1 MKEYNA
7 GLYLR
12 LSHEDIED
20 NNSIEAQRVI
30 TREYAIKHKYN
41 IIDEYVDNGYSG
53 MLDSR
58 PALNRMIVDILSNKI
73 NMVIV
78 KDISRLTRDKN
89 KTGYFTE
96 IFFPDNDIRFI
107 SVTEMI
113 DSGYRY

>member
-41 IIDEYVDNGYSG
+41 IVDEYVDNGYSG

-58 PALNRMIVDILSNKI
+58 PALNRMIVDILMFIFMCYNI
-73 NMVIV
+73 
-78 KDISRLTRDKN
+78 L
-89 KTGYFTE
+89 KTYPTPGHHKGG
-96 IFFPDNDIRFI
+96 N
-107 SVTEMI
+107 S
-113 DSGYRY
+113 